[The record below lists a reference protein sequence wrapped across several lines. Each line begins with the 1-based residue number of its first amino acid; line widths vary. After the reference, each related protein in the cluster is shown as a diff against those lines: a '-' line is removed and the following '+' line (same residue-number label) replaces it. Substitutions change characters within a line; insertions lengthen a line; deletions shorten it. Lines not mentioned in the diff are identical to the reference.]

1 MKFRGLRSVIVE
13 RDATGKPKRR
23 EIVIQ
28 TVFARGIAT
37 DARPIWNL
45 MAYAHSGEAQVAPN
59 VSARAA
65 ANAALYDSTPD
76 SMS

>member
-28 TVFARGIAT
+28 TVFAREIGPGITT
-37 DARPIWNL
+37 DARSL
-45 MAYAHSGEAQVAPN
+45 LSLLAYAASGVGQAPPN

-65 ANAALYDSTPD
+65 ANAALLNAE
-76 SMS
+76 